1 MSDCPGIARALVRS
15 AQVHTELMSSPDPLL
30 EARLQRE
37 AQFHDA
43 KYGGGGSSPRH
54 YTVWPTQYVYMHMRD
69 SLGDLH
75 GKRVLEYGCG
85 EGWITRDLARL
96 GGNVCAFD
104 ISPQAAENTKRTLA
118 VANLLDRCSVDVMP
132 AERLAYESESFDI
145 AVGFAIIHHLDL
157 VKALAELH
165 RVLRP
170 GGIGYFAEPLATNPL
185 IQLYRRMTPQFRTA
199 DEQPLV
205 LSRLPSLLSSFRS
218 FEHRE
223 FYLTALGAVAL
234 TYVPGGSRL
243 FPVLSAQLHRFD
255 RVLFR
260 ALPRLGSWA
269 WYTVLK
275 ITK

>member
-1 MSDCPGIARALVRS
+1 MTS
-15 AQVHTELMSSPDPLL
+15 QDPLL
-30 EARLQRE
+30 EARLRSE

-43 KYGGGGSSPRH
+43 KYAGGGLYPRH
-54 YTVWPTQYVYMHMRD
+54 YAAWPTQYVYAQMRD
-69 SLGDLH
+69 GLGDLH
-75 GKRVLEYGCG
+75 GKHVLEYGCG

-104 ISPQAAENTKRTLA
+104 ISPQAAENTRRALA
-118 VANLLDRCSVDVMP
+118 AENLLDRCSADVMA
-132 AERLAYESESFDI
+132 AEKLVYEPESFDI
-145 AVGFAIIHHLDL
+145 AVGFAILHHLDL
-157 VKALAELH
+157 VQALAELH
-165 RVLRP
+165 RVLKP
-170 GGIGYFAEPLATNPL
+170 GGVGYFAEPLATNPL
-185 IQLYRRMTPQFRTA
+185 IQIYRRMTPQFRTP

-234 TYVPGGSRL
+234 TYLPGGLRL
-243 FPVLSAQLHRFD
+243 FPLLSGPLHRLD
-255 RVLFR
+255 RGLLR
-260 ALPRLGSWA
+260 AIPRLGSWA